1 MKHLPFLL
9 LAACLFAITAAA
21 HADTITFGS
30 VSPISLT
37 PSADVLSLSAG
48 SATVTT
54 PGTVSQS
61 GDLNIGNSQIPDTDV
76 PFTFTDSVT
85 VNGNTEILTFTGD
98 DDVTTAAD
106 TLTINA
112 LGPVSIGGDVLTF
125 GTVTFV
131 GTDLGDNDFSLTASV
146 TGGGSPNIPAAVPEP
161 SALVLCGTGLLS
173 IAGAAKRKFFKS

>member
-1 MKHLPFLL
+1 MKRLPFLL
-9 LAACLFAITAAA
+9 LAACLFTVAAAA

-85 VNGNTEILTFTGD
+85 VNGDTEILTFTGD
-98 DDVTTAAD
+98 DDVTSEAD

-112 LGPVSIGGDVLTF
+112 LGPVSIGGDVLNF
-125 GTVTFV
+125 GVMTLV
-131 GTDLGDNDFSLTASV
+131 GTNLGDDDFSLTAII
-146 TGGGSPNIPAAVPEP
+146 TGPPPAVPEP
-161 SALVLCGTGLLS
+161 SSLLLFGTGVLS
-173 IAGAAKRKFFKS
+173 IAGAAKRKFLKS